1 MIICAYV
8 RDQSVPHAV
17 ADGIANKEV
26 QKGEGGSRWIKESVA
41 EQENTIS
48 ADMGSG
54 RRTQLWLLALLGCS
68 IVAGVSS
75 S

>member
-1 MIICAYV
+1 M
-8 RDQSVPHAV
+8 
-17 ADGIANKEV
+17 E
-26 QKGEGGSRWIKESVA
+26 GEGGRGGGGGGEEGGESRWIKESVA